1 MGSTFSKALG
11 ELMLITA
18 MLVFSAV
25 LVLLAKSPQEKLNT
39 PQVTARWSHV
49 VAAGAAVE
57 YKLIARE
64 GVTVKFVA
72 LGEGIGDLNVRILDE
87 TGQEVA
93 TDQDLGNL
101 CVAVWKAQ
109 KTQTYRV
116 VISNPSAVPIKTS
129 FGHNLRVD
137 C

>member
-1 MGSTFSKALG
+1 MQITITLVLSTAL
-11 ELMLITA
+11 T
-18 MLVFSAV
+18 
-25 LVLLAKSPQEKLNT
+25 LLAKVPQEPVNT

-72 LGEGIGDLNVRILDE
+72 LGEGIGDVNVRIFDE
-87 TGQEVA
+87 AGQEVA

-101 CVAVWKAQ
+101 CVAVWKAK

-116 VISNPSAVPIKTS
+116 VISNPSAVPVKTS